1 MNEKFRSLGIM
12 LYYLLNTDDFLLSS
26 KLFLNDIHYF
36 FDVMLKNVQISNS
49 ELEVLE
55 IIKEEVHP
63 SLIKGKGKSK

>member
-1 MNEKFRSLGIM
+1 M